1 MAQYD
6 KGDDSDIEAYKLF
19 LRNLEITRE
28 AYDYVSTS
36 DIYKEFIK
44 LKDINNVIRVLTFEK
59 KFLDDK
65 TQVLKKF
72 INKLEINKNK
82 INKDL

>member
-1 MAQYD
+1 MREVYD
-6 KGDDSDIEAYKLF
+6 H
-19 LRNLEITRE
+19 
-28 AYDYVSTS
+28 VSTS

-59 KFLDDK
+59 KFLDEK
-65 TQVLKKF
+65 IQALKKV
-72 INKLEINKNK
+72 INKMEKNENK